1 MSFLSVCS
9 TDIVLLALDVVVI
22 VVLVF
27 FVLGSAEG
35 YNKKVSWSI
44 LNQCERV
51 SYNIEFQFVVLNRRT

>member
-27 FVLGSAEG
+27 LVLGSAGG
-35 YNKKVSWSI
+35 YSWSI

-51 SYNIEFQFVVLNRRT
+51 FCNIEFQFVVLDRCT

>member
-35 YNKKVSWSI
+35 YSWSI

-51 SYNIEFQFVVLNRRT
+51 SYNIEIQFVVLNRRTST

>member
-9 TDIVLLALDVVVI
+9 SDTVLMALDVVVI
-22 VVLVF
+22 IVLVF
-27 FVLGSAEG
+27 LVLGSAGG
-35 YNKKVSWSI
+35 YSWSI